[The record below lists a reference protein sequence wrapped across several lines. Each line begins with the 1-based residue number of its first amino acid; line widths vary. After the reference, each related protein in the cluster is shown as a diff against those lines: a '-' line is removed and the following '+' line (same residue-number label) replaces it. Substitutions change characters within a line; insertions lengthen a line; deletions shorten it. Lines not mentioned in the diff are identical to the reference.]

1 MESKELTIVIVT
13 FKSEEKIL
21 NCLKSISNE
30 ISVLVVENSNNA
42 NFKRK
47 IESNFTNV
55 NCILTGENKGYSTAN
70 NIGLKLVKTK
80 YALVLNP
87 DTILNK
93 DAINFFLRDADL
105 VKDFWLIG
113 PANDQMTNLEFKE
126 NNLKEVDNLKGFA
139 IFFNMSKFNREFF
152 DENFFLFFEEIDLCK
167 RVKRNN
173 GKIYLDKK
181 IIIKHEGSG
190 SVNTLNK
197 YSTLELEK
205 NRNWHW
211 MWSTFYYQKKYK
223 GFFLA
228 FVVIFPKLVSA
239 VIKTLFYSLI
249 FKKEKRDIYFCRL
262 SGIFNSILGKRSW
275 YRPAID

>member
-47 IESNFTNV
+47 IENNFTNV

-113 PANDQMTNLEFKE
+113 PANDQMKNLDFKE

-239 VIKTLFYSLI
+239 IIKTLFYSLI

>member
-47 IESNFTNV
+47 IENNFTNV